1 MLYYGILCYTMLY
14 YVILCYTML
23 YYVLE
28 CVILVILCYTMFI
41 MVIVPYSSNWYWFFR
56 SSFQAG
62 WTINPPP
69 DWPSPM
75 VALEIHRNRSASL
88 LNGTCSGGFVTGLA
102 ASSLESSVFGLFWS
116 ITLEYYTPVIY
127 GIPVL
132 YGLCNVPFYA
142 IWPGFWTIFDPM
154 FFPLHKLWVSVT
166 NTNSRQCTRPWLS
179 WSSCSQ
185 RMSWLSHA

>member
-1 MLYYGILCYTMLY
+1 MLYYAILCSRVCYTGYTMLS
-14 YVILCYTML
+14 
-23 YYVLE
+23 YVL
-28 CVILVILCYTMFI
+28 VCYTMFI
-41 MVIVPYSSNWYWFFR
+41 MVIVPYSSNWYWFFEIIIPGSHR
-56 SSFQAG
+56 SS
-62 WTINPPP
+62 
-69 DWPSPM
+69 
-75 VALEIHRNRSASL
+75 
-88 LNGTCSGGFVTGLA
+88 TGLVLGA
-102 ASSLESSVFGLFWS
+102 LSPALRLLRWSPRFFGLFWS
-116 ITLEYYTPVIY
+116 ITLAYYTPVIY

-142 IWPGFWTIFDPM
+142 IWPDFWTIVDPM